1 MPCDCTPAI
10 LSLGAECRKPGVTA
24 APGDLAAATLDLT
37 PRVELLTVKPDL
49 VV

>member
-1 MPCDCTPAI
+1 MPCDWTPAI
-10 LSLGAECRKPGVTA
+10 LSLKAECRKPGMTA

-37 PRVELLTVKPDL
+37 PCEELLTVKPNL